1 MPGTVE
7 MGLTDE
13 QRYLLDLNGVCLQY
27 MNVVVGH
34 ASGAPF

>member
-27 MNVVVGH
+27 MSVVVGH